1 MAYTIYNNDGTV
13 LSTIAIGEVDSFSTS
28 LDLIGKNVNNYGE
41 YYNTNLVR
49 MLTNFASPAASA
61 PRSPQVGQTWFDKT
75 SKRLK
80 VYDGVSFQPTYG
92 SHVSGT
98 QPITTSTGD
107 FWYDTVN
114 TQLKVW
120 NGASYNLVGPS
131 TSGLLGKFGTLP
143 ASTPIRDNDS
153 KLAQKVGVINSYG
166 SYVGL
171 WSTSSFTMEAS
182 SSTVYLGEYAIRSIH
197 EGLTVFKDLDVKRDV
212 YISGK
217 LKIDT
222 DQIQGKRKDLSAY
235 YNITPYGSY
244 TATTT
249 TSTFNTTGV
258 SNKLS
263 YDNAN
268 RDIAAILAK
277 VYSTSTYQTQSE
289 VSVVCNYNSE
299 LSVRKF
305 ELRTTYGPKWW
316 QPKEDVNSLPYTWS
330 SSPVT
335 VDQVKWLWT
344 TTTYLNI
351 VQ

>member
-120 NGASYNLVGPS
+120 NGTSYNLVGPS

-182 SSTVYLGEYAIRSIH
+182 SSTIYLGNYSINSIH
-197 EGLTVFKDLDVKRDV
+197 EGLTIFKDLDVKRDV

-249 TSTFNTTGV
+249 TSTFNTTGIT
-258 SNKLS
+258 NKLA

-268 RDIAAILAK
+268 RAIASDLVKMFSTATYQLGSQVSVIC
-277 VYSTSTYQTQSE
+277 VYNTST
-289 VSVVCNYNSE
+289 
-299 LSVRKF
+299 SVRKF
-305 ELRTTYGPKWW
+305 ELQALYPPTHWW
-316 QPKEDVNSLPYTWS
+316 EPLNNYSYSWS
-330 SSPVT
+330 GSPSAPNQVT
-335 VDQVKWLWT
+335 WLWST
-344 TTTYLNI
+344 STNTNI
-351 VQ
+351 VI